1 MKARQKIIPF
11 ILILTMVAGVG
22 CKNDEVVLQLEVN
35 SQTSVIQ
42 KKVAGINFRFSLLKA
57 RYQPSTV
64 FKEGEN
70 IIFSF
75 SIENALQDTI
85 FVSTDFITPDFYRVF
100 KSDHIDMGKPWT
112 GLWCDYS
119 LAKEELAIA
128 PSNEKEINC
137 PWVSASNIRPDYP
150 LCMSQS
156 QSYLMVGDYYTFI
169 NLGFHYRIN
178 KKPRSIENLKL
189 LINFRVT
196 KN

>member
-1 MKARQKIIPF
+1 MKAKQMIIPF
-11 ILILTMVAGVG
+11 ILMLIMVAGVG
-22 CKNDEVVLQLEVN
+22 CKNDEVVMQLEVN

-100 KSDHIDMGKPWT
+100 KSDNIDMGKPWT

-128 PSNEKEINC
+128 PSNVKELNC
-137 PWVSASNIRPDYP
+137 PWVLNPSIQADYP

-156 QSYLMVGDYYTFI
+156 KSYLMAGDYYTFI